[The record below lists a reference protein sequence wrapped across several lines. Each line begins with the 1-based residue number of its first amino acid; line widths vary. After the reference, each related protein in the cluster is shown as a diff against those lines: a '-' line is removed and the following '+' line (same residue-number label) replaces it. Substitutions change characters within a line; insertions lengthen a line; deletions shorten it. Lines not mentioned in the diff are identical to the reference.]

1 VSVPSVTA
9 VVCTHDRV
17 ALVGRAVDAAVAEA
31 RTVGGD
37 ILAVDNA
44 STDGTSTLLADLAR
58 RHAPLLRVAHEPR
71 LGLSVARN
79 LALAEARGEVV
90 AFLDDDAVPR
100 PGWLAA
106 LLAPYTDPR
115 VACVGGRIRL
125 DFPEPP
131 PAWLAPELHAAFSA
145 FDLGDEPRRLRWGRD
160 VYPYGAN
167 ISFRTAAARA
177 AGGFCTS
184 LGVAGRVELLH
195 EEIDLCCR
203 LERDGGEIA
212 YAPDAVVDHR
222 VLAERVS
229 PARILR
235 RYGLGGRSAALLIL
249 RNRGLARALWRVWWL
264 YARDLVAAPYAPR
277 DPIDPARLAR
287 ECRRREA
294 LGYVAGLARALP
306 RARAL
311 RRDALQPAT
320 GTYG

>member
-1 VSVPSVTA
+1 MTGWGSSAPPSTGGRRGACGRGDV
-9 VVCTHDRV
+9 
-17 ALVGRAVDAAVAEA
+17 LV
-31 RTVGGD
+31 
-37 ILAVDNA
+37 VDNA
-44 STDGTSTLLADLAR
+44 STDGTPALLADLAR
-58 RHAPLLRVAHEPR
+58 RHAPLLRVVREPR

-79 LALAEARGEVV
+79 LALAEAGGDVV

-106 LLAPYTDPR
+106 LRAPYADRASCASAPGPPRLPGAASR
-115 VACVGGRIRL
+115 VARAGAARRVQRL
-125 DFPEPP
+125 RPRRRAAPP
-131 PAWLAPELHAAFSA
+131 PV
-145 FDLGDEPRRLRWGRD
+145 GRD

-167 ISFRTAAARA
+167 IPSAPPRRARRAASARA
-177 AGGFCTS
+177 SASPDGSSCCT
-184 LGVAGRVELLH
+184 R
-195 EEIDLCCR
+195 DRLCCR

-229 PARILR
+229 PVRILR
-235 RYGLGGRSAALLIL
+235 RYALGGRSAALLIL

-287 ECRRREA
+287 ECRRQEA

-320 GTYG
+320 GTCG